1 MKYTL
6 ITFLFISSISFSQW
20 QETIAGNRTLDTLQ
34 QEIQKFDEIEVLG
47 PFKITLKKGDHHSIT
62 IVGESNL
69 IPHVEVDVNKI
80 NSFCAH
86 PITRDF
92 TAKHKKQYKLL

>member
-1 MKYTL
+1 MNYTF

-47 PFKITLKKGDHHSIT
+47 PFKITLKKGDHHRYHNRKRIQF
-62 IVGESNL
+62 
-69 IPHVEVDVNKI
+69 
-80 NSFCAH
+80 NSSC
-86 PITRDF
+86 RGGCQQ
-92 TAKHKKQYKLL
+92 K